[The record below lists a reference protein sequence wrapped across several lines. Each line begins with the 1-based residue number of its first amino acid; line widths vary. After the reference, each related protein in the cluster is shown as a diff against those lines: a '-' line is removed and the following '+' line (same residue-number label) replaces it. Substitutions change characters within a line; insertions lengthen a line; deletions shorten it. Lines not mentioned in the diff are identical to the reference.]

1 MAGSGTSQM
10 DTDVLIVGAGPVGLT
25 AALLLSHFGLR
36 CRIVDQKPGP
46 VETSNALGVHAR
58 TLELFHVL
66 NLSETLMKRGA
77 WLDAVEIHSS
87 GRVLAHI
94 DFHDLQSMYRGVL
107 SLPQS
112 ITERVL
118 ASELRTRSIV
128 VERLVTFKS
137 FEQDGDSVAALL
149 EHNDGSR
156 ETAYSHWMVGCDGAH
171 STVRHALN
179 LAFEVTSEGQR
190 FVLADVQMSWPLPH
204 TQLSI
209 FLHREGPVLT
219 IPLPEGRH
227 RVIAEVTNPE
237 DDSNEFTFD
246 AMRTLFAR
254 RVPIAATLSDAV
266 WLSSFGV
273 NRRHVSN
280 YRAGRVFLAGDAA
293 HVHSPAG
300 GQGMNIGIQDAF
312 NLAWKLALV
321 HRGKARHELLDS
333 YSAERLPIARGV
345 LELSD
350 RLMQAATVKNP
361 IVERIRDVAL
371 PLLAGSD
378 FFQHNFVAD
387 LSEIGTNYRR
397 SASVSGEGHFTSAAP
412 HPGDRAPLAINVN
425 GTPFTKYLEPA
436 VHNLLLFS
444 GDTDSNENFSLLL
457 AARRDFQAAYP
468 WLIRAHVITPFTHRA
483 GPDVIVDEQGYI
495 HRSYGASRPCLFL
508 VRPDL
513 YVAYRAAPADAVGLH
528 QFLRETY
535 GFEASHG
542 AAKSSASI

>member
-1 MAGSGTSQM
+1 LVNQ
-10 DTDVLIVGAGPVGLT
+10 
-25 AALLLSHFGLR
+25 
-36 CRIVDQKPGP
+36 
-46 VETSNALGVHAR
+46 
-58 TLELFHVL
+58 
-66 NLSETLMKRGA
+66 GA
-77 WLDAVEIHSS
+77 WLDTVEIHSG

-94 DFHDLQSMYRGVL
+94 GFHDLQSMYRGVL

-137 FEQDGDSVAALL
+137 FEQDADTVTALL
-149 EHNDGSR
+149 EHNDGSH
-156 ETAYSHWMVGCDGAH
+156 ETMHSHWIVGCDGAH
-171 STVRHALN
+171 SAVRHALN
-179 LAFEVTSEGQR
+179 LRFEGTSENQR
-190 FVLADVQMSWPLPH
+190 FVLADLRMVWPLPH

-219 IPLPEGRH
+219 IPLPGGRH
-227 RVIAEVTNPE
+227 RVIAEVTDSG
-237 DDSNEFTFD
+237 DDSSEFTFD
-246 AMRTLFAR
+246 QLRTLFAR
-254 RVPIAATLSDAV
+254 RVPVSAALSDAV
-266 WLSSFGV
+266 WLSTFGV
-273 NRRHVSN
+273 NRRHVSS
-280 YRAGRVFLAGDAA
+280 YREGRAFLAGDAA

-300 GQGMNIGIQDAF
+300 GQGMNTGMQDAF

-321 HRGKARHELLDS
+321 HRGKARQELLES

-345 LELSD
+345 LELSN
-350 RLMQAATVKNP
+350 RLMQAATLKNP
-361 IVERIRDVAL
+361 VVERIRDVAL

-378 FFQHNFVAD
+378 FFQHNFLAD
-387 LSEIGTNYRR
+387 LSEIGINYRR
-397 SASVSGEGHFTSAAP
+397 SASVSGEGHFASAAP

-425 GTPFTKYLEPA
+425 GTPFTRFLEPA

-444 GDTDSNENFSLLL
+444 GDTDSNEIFSMLL

-468 WLIRAHVITPFTHRA
+468 WLIRAHVITPFTYRD
-483 GPDVIVDEQGYI
+483 GPDVIVDEQRHI
-495 HRSYGASRPCLFL
+495 HRSYGAGRPCLFL

-513 YVAYRAAPADAVGLH
+513 YVGYRATPPDGVGLH

-542 AAKSSASI
+542 MTKSSAST